1 MPRGVA
7 TFCVPRVLYQV
18 TIDSSKSNLKN
29 IAKATS
35 IYVVVVV
42 LVMDRRF
49 IQMRSLL
56 QEVVLG
62 SVTDWDWS

>member
-1 MPRGVA
+1 
-7 TFCVPRVLYQV
+7 
-18 TIDSSKSNLKN
+18 LKN

-56 QEVVLG
+56 QEVVQLG
-62 SVTDWDWS
+62 LELSSLID